1 MQICPPLDVL
11 GMSFLTIVAFNS
23 KKRSCAQ
30 TLTMWRR
37 DHLTPFTSYMFNNTV
52 LWSANCFQ
60 NWEVEI
66 RNTLRAQTA
75 NVMAARKIIQP
86 QRAFK
91 KQTHEWVSS
100 SMFLL
105 HFVIRFN
112 LGKWG
117 MVKKVSAICRA
128 WLLLFIIRNNWWVCL
143 ECT

>member
-11 GMSFLTIVAFNS
+11 GMSFLANVAFNS

-37 DHLTPFTSYMFNNTV
+37 DHLTPFTSYLFNNTL

-60 NWEVEI
+60 NWEVKI
-66 RNTLRAQTA
+66 RNTLGVQIA
-75 NVMAARKIIQP
+75 NVMAARKIIEP
-86 QRAFK
+86 RGAFK
-91 KQTHEWVSS
+91 KQTHEWVSG
-100 SMFLL
+100 SMYLL

-117 MVKKVSAICRA
+117 MIKKVFAICRA
-128 WLLLFIIRNNWWVCL
+128 WFLLFIIRNNWWVFL
-143 ECT
+143 ECN